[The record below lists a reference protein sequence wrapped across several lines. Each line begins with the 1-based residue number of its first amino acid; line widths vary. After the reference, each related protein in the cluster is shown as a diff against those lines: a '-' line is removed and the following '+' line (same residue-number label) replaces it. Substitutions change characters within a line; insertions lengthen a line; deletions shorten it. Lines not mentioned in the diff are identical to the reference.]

1 MKKPQA
7 VLMVAVASFIL
18 GVVASEFILPGARA
32 AAPAESEWQLPIAAQ
47 EDWFPP
53 IADYATEG
61 ERSTTRSSKR

>member
-32 AAPAESEWQLPIAAQ
+32 AAPAESEW
-47 EDWFPP
+47 
-53 IADYATEG
+53 
-61 ERSTTRSSKR
+61 